1 MGSTNANSRIA
12 KNTILLYIRMII
24 LMAVSLYTSRVVLEV
39 LGVEDYGLYNVVGGV
54 VTMFTFLSSAM
65 GNSTQRYITY
75 ALGKGK
81 LNELQKTFSTT
92 CLIHWLLAAI
102 VLILSETVGLWFL
115 INKMVIPADRLV
127 AAHWVYQFSILA
139 CIVSIV
145 SIPYNALVIAHE
157 KMGTFAFLSL
167 FYAFAKLGIAYI
179 IMFTRYDQ
187 LVFYAGLL
195 LAVQLLDRVFYQIYC
210 KKQFCESRNI
220 NMRNITQLR
229 EMTSFAGWSIL
240 PNLAT
245 VCYSQGINI
254 LLNIFFGPAIN
265 AARGISVQVQGV
277 VKNFVSNFQIAV
289 SPQIIKAYASNDKG
303 RLHALVFKSS
313 KMSFYLLLC
322 MALPI
327 LIEAEYIL
335 GVWLK
340 EVPDHTASFLR
351 LIILAII
358 LDPLANPLSVAN
370 NATGNIKKFK
380 IWESSICL
388 SVIPI
393 GYLFLEMGFESEVV
407 FVIQIVLSVI
417 VQIARISLS
426 RKDIDFSYF
435 DYLKNVVFY
444 ISLVSLV
451 SPILPL
457 FIYFRLPVGFFSF
470 SLVSVLSVI
479 SVCICAY
486 LLGLNMNERHAINSK
501 LSKIMMKLK

>member
-1 MGSTNANSRIA
+1 
-12 KNTILLYIRMII
+12 
-24 LMAVSLYTSRVVLEV
+24 
-39 LGVEDYGLYNVVGGV
+39 
-54 VTMFTFLSSAM
+54 
-65 GNSTQRYITY
+65 
-75 ALGKGK
+75 
-81 LNELQKTFSTT
+81 
-92 CLIHWLLAAI
+92 
-102 VLILSETVGLWFL
+102 
-115 INKMVIPADRLV
+115 
-127 AAHWVYQFSILA
+127 
-139 CIVSIV
+139 
-145 SIPYNALVIAHE
+145 
-157 KMGTFAFLSL
+157 
-167 FYAFAKLGIAYI
+167 
-179 IMFTRYDQ
+179 
-187 LVFYAGLL
+187 
-195 LAVQLLDRVFYQIYC
+195 
-210 KKQFCESRNI
+210 
-220 NMRNITQLR
+220 MRNITQLR

>member
-1 MGSTNANSRIA
+1 M
-12 KNTILLYIRMII
+12 
-24 LMAVSLYTSRVVLEV
+24 
-39 LGVEDYGLYNVVGGV
+39 VGGV

-265 AARGISVQVQGV
+265 AARGDLCSSAG
-277 VKNFVSNFQIAV
+277 
-289 SPQIIKAYASNDKG
+289 
-303 RLHALVFKSS
+303 SS
-313 KMSFYLLLC
+313 K
-322 MALPI
+322 
-327 LIEAEYIL
+327 
-335 GVWLK
+335 
-340 EVPDHTASFLR
+340 
-351 LIILAII
+351 
-358 LDPLANPLSVAN
+358 
-370 NATGNIKKFK
+370 KFCFK
-380 IWESSICL
+380 FSNSSQPSDNKSI
-388 SVIPI
+388 
-393 GYLFLEMGFESEVV
+393 
-407 FVIQIVLSVI
+407 
-417 VQIARISLS
+417 RI
-426 RKDIDFSYF
+426 
-435 DYLKNVVFY
+435 
-444 ISLVSLV
+444 
-451 SPILPL
+451 
-457 FIYFRLPVGFFSF
+457 
-470 SLVSVLSVI
+470 
-479 SVCICAY
+479 
-486 LLGLNMNERHAINSK
+486 
-501 LSKIMMKLK
+501 